1 MDKNDIFREVQ
12 KRLMDIPIFLIGT
25 GVTIPLGIPGMDIL
39 ATHLTNNLGDKY
51 KKDRVWEQIV
61 EKLET
66 GTDLENALTEIRV
79 EGDLFEDITIET
91 WNLITEADLRVFRQ
105 ARIAGKRLPLANLI
119 NKFYQHHPQCLNI
132 ITTNYDRVIEYACDQ
147 IRVLVDT
154 RYQGNYIR
162 YFSNAKLKKTNV
174 VNLLKVHGSLDLF
187 RNSTGLVCTIPLQEE
202 LPEGF
207 TPEIITPGAM
217 KYKAVLTG
225 DSRNILHEAD
235 SVINEASAFLCIG
248 YGFNDEQIQDRV
260 IAGLDAG
267 KPIVL
272 VTKCVS
278 EDAGHLLANHSNNYV
293 IIEEN
298 PEKKMATRFTI
309 NREYEYL
316 DETYWTIDGFMQII

>member
-1 MDKNDIFREVQ
+1 
-12 KRLMDIPIFLIGT
+12 
-25 GVTIPLGIPGMDIL
+25 MDIL

-51 KKDRVWEQIV
+51 KNDRVWEQIV

-187 RNSTGLVCTIPLQEE
+187 RNSAGIVCTIPLQGE

-293 IIEEN
+293 IIEKN
-298 PEKKMATRFTI
+298 PDKEMATRFTI